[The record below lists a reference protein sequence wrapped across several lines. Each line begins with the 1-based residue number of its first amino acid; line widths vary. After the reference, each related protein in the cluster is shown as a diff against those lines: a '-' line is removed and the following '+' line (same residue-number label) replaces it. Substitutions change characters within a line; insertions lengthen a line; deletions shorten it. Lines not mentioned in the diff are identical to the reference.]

1 LGGTTNSTSNI
12 ASGGHQNFK
21 SGMNDAFLVKFFETF
36 ITTQAPITIS
46 TCPNSS
52 VSFSLIASGV
62 GLSYQWQSKSPS
74 GTQFSNILSG
84 GINNFSGVTTTSLS
98 IGNPSGLN
106 GYEFRCIVSNS
117 LSSEISTTTVLTV
130 YTIPTIQSQ
139 PISSTMCSGVSA
151 TFILG
156 ATGSGLTYQWQ
167 YGVNTS
173 SFINLINGGTN
184 SISGSNSSALVI
196 GNTSG
201 LSNYYFRCIVG
212 SSLCPSTATS
222 NFAQLTVINI
232 PTIVTQPASV
242 TVCPNQ
248 IANLTLSAS
257 GTGLTY
263 QWQNRMGSSG
273 SWVNCSNGAIYSGS
287 TANTLQ
293 ILNLAGLNNYQY
305 RCVVTNSNACSA
317 TSNAVLLTVYTTP
330 SAIIT
335 ADGGSANPVTINFG
349 DASALL
355 LSGSINSANPNI
367 LWTPAAGLSSTTVAD
382 PIAYPTSSTNYT
394 VTFTNTNGC
403 TQTVSQ
409 QVNVNPLPNN
419 GTISVVSATGL
430 NSFNLFDT
438 LKVEVRLVGA
448 SDIYAAYARL
458 RYSGA
463 LASNLTYVGY
473 TTGTI
478 LGTGAAVI
486 STPPVSSGT
495 YGYDFGIS
503 KIGAVPGYSGTGT
516 LYTFFFKPNNIP
528 SSLSGSQV
536 CFFVDNLSIT
546 NATSGTPVGLVN
558 QGPSCFNYSSQI
570 NVWPGDLD
578 NNKTVNTS
586 DLLKIGIFYN
596 NTGPIRPNANLQWVA
611 QPATLWGFN
620 TSSPNSD
627 AFKVFADG
635 NGDGII
641 NNADQTSVG
650 FNIGKIHPFVSPL
663 DSLLDGSGFQRIS
676 ATGNLTLIPTP
687 GYVNTSQLPQQVELQ
702 VNLTNTG
709 GTLDNLYG
717 ISFDITVDTNVF
729 DLQNTTFDYGGTIF
743 GVPAQDFLSIEY
755 VANGVVSVGM
765 TRYNNP
771 AINGNGLLCKVRLNT
786 YPTLNYPDTNLVFTG
801 TVMAAN
807 DSIGTPVTI
816 NPTTFQIPYGVSASL
831 MDATSVNFKMLLYPN
846 PVDELLNLLFDKQV
860 LIREIKVLDGI
871 GRVVAVQ
878 TPNQRVRTYLLNT
891 ADLVNGI
898 YTLQLT
904 TRNGYIYEKFIK
916 AGN

>member
-1 LGGTTNSTSNI
+1 
-12 ASGGHQNFK
+12 
-21 SGMNDAFLVKFFETF
+21 MNDAFLVKFFETF
-36 ITTQAPITIS
+36 ITTQAPITMS

-98 IGNPSGLN
+98 IGNPSGLD

-293 ILNLAGLNNYQY
+293 ILNLTGLNNYQY

-367 LWTPAAGLSSTTVAD
+367 LWTPAVGLSSTTVAD
-382 PIAYPTSSTNYT
+382 PIAYPTNSTNYT

-438 LKVEVRLVGA
+438 LKVEVRLIGA

-611 QPATLWGFN
+611 QPASLWGFN

-663 DSLLDGSGFQRIS
+663 DSLDGSGFQRIS

-831 MDATSVNFKMLLYPN
+831 MDATSGNFKMLLYPN

-878 TPNQRVRTYLLNT
+878 TPNQRIRSCLLNT

-904 TRNGYIYEKFIK
+904 TRNVYIYEKFIK